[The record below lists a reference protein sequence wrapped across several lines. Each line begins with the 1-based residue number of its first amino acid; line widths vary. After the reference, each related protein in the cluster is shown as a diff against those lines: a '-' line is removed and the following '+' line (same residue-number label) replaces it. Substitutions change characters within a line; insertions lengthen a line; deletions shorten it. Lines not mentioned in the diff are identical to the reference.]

1 MKSLIAIRHVHF
13 EDLGIF
19 AGTFAQ
25 GGYDCRYYDAGMD
38 DLSAIDPLECD
49 VLVVL
54 GAPIGAYED
63 DKYPFLIDELRI
75 LRDRM
80 AAKLPTLG
88 ICLGAQLMARAL
100 GASVHPGT
108 AKEIGWQAL
117 SLTPEGRAGPL
128 KHLENIPV
136 LHWHGDTFSLPAGA
150 ACLASTPI
158 TQNQAF
164 SFGTNALGLQ
174 FHLEV
179 RAEGFERW
187 LIGHALEIAT
197 AAGVSVAVLRHD
209 TARYASRCGEQGRH
223 VLQDWL
229 AALQP

>member
-19 AGTFAQ
+19 AGTFAKA
-25 GGYDCRYYDAGMD
+25 GYECRYYEAGVD
-38 DLSAIDPLECD
+38 DLSAIDPLRSD
-49 VLVVL
+49 MLVVL
-54 GAPIGAYED
+54 GAPIGAYEE
-63 DKYPFLIDELRI
+63 DKYPFLTDELHI

-80 AAKLPTLG
+80 AARVPTLG

-100 GASVHPGT
+100 GAPVYPGT

-117 SLTPEGRAGPL
+117 TLTAPGRSGPL
-128 KHLENIPV
+128 KNLENIPV
-136 LHWHGDTFSLPAGA
+136 LHWHGDTFDLPKDA

-164 SFGTNALGLQ
+164 SLGPNALGLQ

-179 RAEGFERW
+179 GADGFERW

-197 AAGVSVAVLRHD
+197 APGVSVETLRRE
-209 TARYASRCGEQGRH
+209 TARYAARCGEHGQQL
-223 VLQDWL
+223 LQDWL